1 MKIRRIIY
9 FRARGNNL
17 IKFVNQVRNSE
28 IICTGQQYK
37 NEEYTGQI
45 YASDME
51 KLQNLAEKCNT
62 EIFIDGYDGKIFKVM
77 KYRVRY
83 GIAAGFIIMIF
94 FIFIMS
100 NVVVK
105 IEIRGNHN
113 INDSQ
118 IISVLSEIGIEKGKF
133 IPALDLASCEQR
145 MKLMLNNT
153 GWAAIRS
160 QGGRIIVDIHEID
173 DTPTTVEL
181 NMPCNVVSLK
191 DAVIISM
198 NTKIG
203 DNILKPGDA
212 VSRGEIIVSGVM
224 VNERNNFTV
233 GHAMADIV
241 GQYQETETF
250 IQNFSNDKK
259 IYTDRE
265 PKKYLEFFGFR
276 FPLFIGTPCK
286 KSADYS
292 ENTSYFSFLNK
303 ELPIGI
309 VNSDYKIFEIK
320 NICYTEEEATITLEN
335 RISMYER
342 NFYSECKIIK
352 KDIKKNKFDDR
363 LEYKVSFTVE
373 GNIGVEKEIFIKD
386 K

>member
-153 GWAAIRS
+153 GDRKS
-160 QGGRIIVDIHEID
+160 
-173 DTPTTVEL
+173 
-181 NMPCNVVSLK
+181 VV
-191 DAVIISM
+191 
-198 NTKIG
+198 
-203 DNILKPGDA
+203 
-212 VSRGEIIVSGVM
+212 
-224 VNERNNFTV
+224 
-233 GHAMADIV
+233 
-241 GQYQETETF
+241 
-250 IQNFSNDKK
+250 
-259 IYTDRE
+259 
-265 PKKYLEFFGFR
+265 
-276 FPLFIGTPCK
+276 
-286 KSADYS
+286 
-292 ENTSYFSFLNK
+292 
-303 ELPIGI
+303 
-309 VNSDYKIFEIK
+309 
-320 NICYTEEEATITLEN
+320 
-335 RISMYER
+335 
-342 NFYSECKIIK
+342 
-352 KDIKKNKFDDR
+352 
-363 LEYKVSFTVE
+363 
-373 GNIGVEKEIFIKD
+373 
-386 K
+386 